1 MTFLDISFGD
11 LLLQQLKATPAIEW
25 AGWATTLL
33 CIYLA
38 AKENIWNW
46 PISIVAIVVS
56 AVVYYKSALYGDF
69 YLQLYFLFTAFYG
82 WYFWIKKKKEVA
94 KPVVTINAK
103 QWLIAILSIVV
114 LTIILGLLL
123 DHYTDSNVPYE
134 DGFCTAMSFVAQIML
149 TRKILQNWILWI
161 IVDICY
167 VPLLL
172 YKGLNLYAILYA
184 ILVILAIQGYLDWRK
199 TYREQTN

>member
-1 MTFLDISFGD
+1 MIMLIASFFQFVTSQF
-11 LLLQQLKATPAIEW
+11 QQ
-25 AGWATTLL
+25 TTLLEWVAVIAGFL

-114 LTIILGLLL
+114 LTIILGLPL